1 MKLIALLIAICMISS
16 SIYSYIEASPIE
28 EKISHYLPSSFLS
41 LFYLIF
47 PKLFDAIKNE
57 SNNLIQNQQ
66 KDSIQE
72 EIIDQEENKEI
83 ETLENYSEEGNNKI
97 IQENKIE
104 DINQEKNISNE
115 LIEENN
121 EINENETEETQEG
134 INGANENVENQE
146 NESNEAEKDDIQ
158 EYINQEEN
166 NESENVETLIQDNE
180 ISDGEENNDTNENIE
195 NHEVEETQENESNEA
210 EKDDIQEYINQEE
223 NNESEN
229 VETLI
234 QDNEISD
241 GEENNDTNENI
252 VSEDESENLIED
264 NESIS
269 ENHEVEETQQ
279 NDSIEGDINNESDAN
294 QSENLLNW
302 AYLVYISGD
311 NDLYTYAINELNE
324 LLGINSNGIAILF
337 DGSLNNDS
345 ALYIISNN
353 SITVIE
359 KNELNMGNASTL
371 EEFISFAQE
380 NLKAKNYVIEFW
392 GHGNGWAGV
401 CFDKGS
407 SDTLDL
413 MEIKG
418 ALENRNISIIVFSA
432 CHMGCIE
439 VAYALRNCSQY
450 MLASPC
456 AMLATGL
463 PHEAIFRRV
472 SNVSAEEFCWIIYEE
487 YMNYYSYASPK
498 FGIWNLS
505 IFDEFIGQFSLFIDF
520 VKNYSWRDARN
531 ESAINLQYID
541 LYSFLNKI
549 NFNLPSIV
557 YGNGSIYFP
566 LPLYYSKYYG
576 NTDFAKSTQWDEFL
590 KSIK

>member
-1 MKLIALLIAICMISS
+1 MKLIALLVAICMISS
-16 SIYSYIEASPIE
+16 VSIYDYIEASPIE

-180 ISDGEENNDTNENIE
+180 ISDGEENN
-195 NHEVEETQENESNEA
+195 
-210 EKDDIQEYINQEE
+210 
-223 NNESEN
+223 
-229 VETLI
+229 
-234 QDNEISD
+234 
-241 GEENNDTNENI
+241 ENI

-279 NDSIEGDINNESDAN
+279 NDSIGGDINNESDAN
-294 QSENLLNW
+294 QSENFLDW

-541 LYSFLNKI
+541 LYAFLNKI